1 MVNLRIR
8 DLAAAKGL
16 TVSELSEVSGISSET
31 MMKYATES
39 VEITEETTAN
49 LIKIAE
55 KLDVPV
61 MKLIKPVAK
70 QAAFKLTIIE
80 KTKQKNITLEQLS
93 EKSGV
98 HLALVAFYSTQVISK
113 EKLAE
118 EPYQTYLI
126 KISEALECKSEDL
139 KVAADLPATRLRLE
153 EMAQEKGLSLEDVSR
168 FTETPREFVD
178 LMATQPVNINLLLNN
193 SAIKRVNV
201 PCVLRCWIDKILG
214 RVCSCD

>member
-1 MVNLRIR
+1 MVNLKIR
-8 DLAAAKGL
+8 DLAKAKGL
-16 TVSELSEVSGISSET
+16 TVSELSEISGISSET

-49 LIKIAE
+49 LRKIAE

-61 MKLIKPVAK
+61 MELIKPVAK
-70 QAAFKLTIIE
+70 QAAFKLTILE
-80 KTKQKNITLEQLS
+80 KAKEKNITLEQLS

-118 EPYQTYLI
+118 ETYQTYLI

-139 KVAADLPATRLRLE
+139 KVAAELPVTRLRLE
-153 EMAQEKGLSLEDVSR
+153 EMAQEKGLSLEDISR

-178 LMATQPVNINLLLNN
+178 LMATQPVHIREIPFEMNVGE
-193 SAIKRVNV
+193 AICK
-201 PCVLRCWIDKILG
+201 WITAATGGYCK
-214 RVCSCD
+214 C

>member
-1 MVNLRIR
+1 MVNLKIR
-8 DLAAAKGL
+8 DLANAKGL

-49 LIKIAE
+49 LRKIAK

-61 MKLIKPVAK
+61 MNLIKPVAK

-80 KTKQKNITLEQLS
+80 KAKEKGITLEQLS
-93 EKSGV
+93 TKSDV
-98 HLALVAFYSTQVISK
+98 HISIVAFYSFQVISK

-118 EPYQTYLI
+118 EPYQTYLT
-126 KISEALECKSEDL
+126 KISDALECKSEEDL
-139 KVAADLPATRLRLE
+139 KIVAELPATRLRLE

-168 FTETPREFVD
+168 LTATPREFID
-178 LMATQPVNINLLLNN
+178 LMATQPVHISESPFEMNVGE
-193 SAIKRVNV
+193 AICK
-201 PCVLRCWIDKILG
+201 WITAATGGYCK
-214 RVCSCD
+214 C